1 MSSRASADDSSDQ
14 ALHKQAAE
22 FLEYLRSVKHYS
34 PHTCAVYQQD
44 LRGFLLYCEN
54 QEISSATAVKPHI
67 IQDHVALRHRSG
79 MSARSLHR
87 VLSSLRSFFSHLC
100 QLGIL
105 RANPAA
111 DIRPPK
117 ARPKL
122 PKTISVDQAEALL
135 EKAPSDWLSTRDL
148 AIIEL
153 MYSSGLRLAEL
164 VSTDLHDVD
173 FRAASIEVI
182 GKGRK
187 TRILPVGK
195 QALQALSRWLKVRAD
210 IRLHDE
216 QALFVSQRGHRIS
229 ARTVQQRLR
238 KQGCQLTLS
247 QKLTPHMLRHSFASH
262 LLESSG
268 DLRAVQELLGHASIA
283 TTQIYTHLDYQHL
296 AKVYDKAHPRAK
308 KN

>member
-1 MSSRASADDSSDQ
+1 MSSPASADETLET
-14 ALHKQAAE
+14 ALQRLAAE
-22 FLEYLRSVKHYS
+22 YLEYLRAIKHYS
-34 PHTCAVYQQD
+34 PHTCAAYQRD
-44 LRGFLLYCEN
+44 LRGFLQHCQSSDISEPG
-54 QEISSATAVKPHI
+54 EIKPHI
-67 IQDHVALRHRSG
+67 IQAYVAKRHRNG
-79 MSARSLHR
+79 ISARSLHR

-105 RANPAA
+105 KANPAA

-117 ARPKL
+117 SRPKL

-135 EKAPSDWLSTRDL
+135 AKTPSDWLSIRDI

-164 VSTDLHDVD
+164 VSADLQDLD
-173 FRAASIEVI
+173 MRSASIQVT

-195 QALQALSRWLKVRAD
+195 QAVSALSRWLKVRAD
-210 IRLHDE
+210 IAVQDE
-216 QALFVSQRGHRIS
+216 QALFISRRGQRIS
-229 ARTVQQRLR
+229 ARNVQLRLR
-238 KQGCQLTLS
+238 KQGCHMTLS
-247 QKLTPHMLRHSFASH
+247 QQLTPHMLRHSFASH

-296 AKVYDKAHPRAK
+296 ARVYDKAHPRAK
-308 KN
+308 KR